1 MKVMSKD
8 IKRIN
13 TFFRTALKDDVD
25 SLRERIILSQ
35 RQERIFDMFYVRKN
49 DIGFIAD
56 SLNVCVSVVN
66 DELRL
71 IRGKILRVI

>member
-1 MKVMSKD
+1 MSKD

-56 SLNVCVSVVN
+56 SLNV
-66 DELRL
+66 
-71 IRGKILRVI
+71 

>member
-1 MKVMSKD
+1 MSKD

-35 RQERIFDMFYVRKN
+35 RQERIFDMFYVKKN

-71 IRGKILRVI
+71 IRGKILRII

>member
-1 MKVMSKD
+1 MSKD

-13 TFFRTALKDDVD
+13 RFFRTALKSDVENVNGCLAM
-25 SLRERIILSQ
+25 SE

>member
-1 MKVMSKD
+1 MS
-8 IKRIN
+8 
-13 TFFRTALKDDVD
+13 
-25 SLRERIILSQ
+25 E
-35 RQERIFDMFYVRKN
+35 RQERIFDMFYVKKN

>member
-1 MKVMSKD
+1 MSKD

-13 TFFRTALKDDVD
+13 RFFRTALRDDVD
-25 SLRERIILSQ
+25 SIRGSIALSERQ
-35 RQERIFDMFYVRKN
+35 KRIFDMFYVRKN

>member
-1 MKVMSKD
+1 MSKD

-35 RQERIFDMFYVRKN
+35 RQERIFDMFYVKKN

-71 IRGKILRVI
+71 IRWKILRVI

>member
-1 MKVMSKD
+1 MSKETR
-8 IKRIN
+8 KVN
-13 TFFRTALKDDVD
+13 AFFRTALKSDVENVKD
-25 SLRERIILSQ
+25 CLAMSE
-35 RQERIFDMFYVRKN
+35 RQERIFDMFYVKKN

-66 DELRL
+66 DELML

>member
-1 MKVMSKD
+1 MSKD

-13 TFFRTALKDDVD
+13 RFFRTALKSDVENVKD
-25 SLRERIILSQ
+25 CLAMSE

>member
-1 MKVMSKD
+1 MSKD

-35 RQERIFDMFYVRKN
+35 RQEKIFDMFYVRKN

>member
-1 MKVMSKD
+1 MSKD

>member
-1 MKVMSKD
+1 MSKD

-35 RQERIFDMFYVRKN
+35 RQERIFDMFYVKKN

>member
-1 MKVMSKD
+1 MSKN

-25 SLRERIILSQ
+25 SLRERIILSE
-35 RQERIFDMFYVRKN
+35 RQDRVFGMFYIRKN

-56 SLNVCVSVVN
+56 TLNVSPSVIN
-66 DELRL
+66 EELKA
-71 IRGKILRVI
+71 IRAKIVRAI

>member
-1 MKVMSKD
+1 MSKD

-13 TFFRTALKDDVD
+13 RFFRTALRDDVD
-25 SLRERIILSQ
+25 SIRGSIALSE

>member
-1 MKVMSKD
+1 MSKQV
-8 IKRIN
+8 KKIN
-13 TFFRTALKDDVD
+13 SFFREALRADVD
-25 SLRERIILSQ
+25 NVRESIVLSE
-35 RQERIFDMFYVRKN
+35 RQCRIFDMFYVRKN

-66 DELRL
+66 EELRL

>member
-1 MKVMSKD
+1 MSKD

-25 SLRERIILSQ
+25 SLRARIILSQ
-35 RQERIFDMFYVRKN
+35 RQERIFDMFYVKKN

>member
-1 MKVMSKD
+1 MSKET
-8 IKRIN
+8 KRIN
-13 TFFRTALKDDVD
+13 TFFRTALKADVENVKD
-25 SLRERIILSQ
+25 CLVMSERQ
-35 RQERIFDMFYVRKN
+35 DRIFDMFYIRKN

-66 DELRL
+66 EELRL

>member
-1 MKVMSKD
+1 MSKETR
-8 IKRIN
+8 KVN
-13 TFFRTALKDDVD
+13 AFFRTALKSDVENVKD
-25 SLRERIILSQ
+25 CLAMSE
-35 RQERIFDMFYVRKN
+35 RQERIFDMFYVKKN

>member
-1 MKVMSKD
+1 MSND

-25 SLRERIILSQ
+25 SLRARIILSQ

>member
-1 MKVMSKD
+1 MSKET
-8 IKRIN
+8 KRIN
-13 TFFRTALKDDVD
+13 TFFRTALKSDVENVKGCLVL
-25 SLRERIILSQ
+25 SERQ
-35 RQERIFDMFYVRKN
+35 DRIFDMFYVRRN

-66 DELRL
+66 EELRL

>member
-1 MKVMSKD
+1 MSKD

-25 SLRERIILSQ
+25 SLRARIILSQ

>member
-1 MKVMSKD
+1 MSKD

-71 IRGKILRVI
+71 IRVKILRVI